1 MVNDGD
7 GILSRLDE
15 LLEQARGDAELLA
28 QIRLRVDA
36 VESPSE
42 PPTEDSDPEVWH
54 GMIGSCD
61 ALLELRVNAQ
71 KFADANVPILVRGE
85 SGTGKDVLAK
95 ILHGIGPRAGRPF
108 VGENCAAIPENLLE
122 SVLFGHRKGSFTGA
136 IRDHDGHFVTADKG
150 TLFLDEI
157 GDMPLPMQAKLLRVL
172 QEGEVRPVGGTKV
185 CKVDVRIIAATNQ
198 DLEKMVA
205 AGTFRE
211 DLYYRLN
218 VLRLSLPPLRERGAD
233 VLMLARSFLA
243 NAGTGSPKPVLD
255 ASAEDALMG
264 ARWPGNIRQLQNEI
278 QRALVLSDGPWITA
292 SDFSAEIS

>member
-1 MVNDGD
+1 
-7 GILSRLDE
+7 
-15 LLEQARGDAELLA
+15 LA

-36 VESPSE
+36 IESPSE
-42 PPTEDSDPEVWH
+42 PPTEDSDLEVWH

-185 CKVDVRIIAATNQ
+185 RKVDVRIIAATNQ

-218 VLRLSLPPLRERGAD
+218 VLRLFLPPLRERGAD

-243 NAGTGSPKPVLD
+243 NAGTGSRKPVLD
-255 ASAEDALMG
+255 ASAEDALMR
-264 ARWPGNIRQLQNEI
+264 ARWPGNVRQLQNEI
-278 QRALVLSDGPWITA
+278 QRALVLSDGPRITA